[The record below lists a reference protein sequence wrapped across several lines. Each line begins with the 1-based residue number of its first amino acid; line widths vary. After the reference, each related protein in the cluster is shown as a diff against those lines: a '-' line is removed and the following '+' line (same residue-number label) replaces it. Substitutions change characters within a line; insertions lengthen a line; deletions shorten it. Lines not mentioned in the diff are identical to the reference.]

1 MQTSYS
7 QNQPIAFA
15 GLLADVAIST
25 VDSFSAETAI
35 GFGIPVIRGTNKAKQ
50 VKAVSTGGDAA
61 KVIGIA
67 IHDQC
72 HEQSAYNVK
81 DTVNVMTAG
90 RAWVQ
95 VAVAVVAGDAAGVSE
110 VAATKWG
117 KVDATYLAVNGAK
130 FISSAA
136 ANGFAIVEIK

>member
-1 MQTSYS
+1 MQTTYS
-7 QNQPIAFA
+7 QYMAPAFA
-15 GLLADVAIST
+15 GMLADATLGT
-25 VDSFSAETAI
+25 VDSFLAETAI
-35 GFGIPVIRGTNKAKQ
+35 GFGVPVIRGTNKARQ
-50 VKAVSTGGDAA
+50 VKPVSTGGDAA

-72 HEQSAYNVK
+72 HEQSAYNAK
-81 DTVNVMTAG
+81 DAVNVLTAG

-117 KVDATYLAVNGAK
+117 KVDATYLAVTGAK

>member
-1 MQTSYS
+1 MQTTYS

-15 GLLADVAIST
+15 GLLADVTIST
-25 VDSFSAETAI
+25 VDSFLAEAAI
-35 GFGIPVIRGTNKAKQ
+35 GFGVPVIRGTDKARQ
-50 VKAVSTGGDAA
+50 VKAVSVAGDAA
-61 KVIGIA
+61 KVIGFTV
-67 IHDQC
+67 HDQC
-72 HEQSAYNVK
+72 HEQAAFAVK
-81 DTVNVMTAG
+81 DTVNVLTAG

-117 KVDATYLAVNGAK
+117 KVDATYLAVTGAK